1 MDTMEQP
8 SQTVQ
13 SANSVLEGISQQDVL
28 LAAALMLVFAVGA
41 GIWHY
46 RKQQAVLPAIGVAS
60 HIAVWEASSGANMLF
75 WYILGSSMD
84 AVSAVL
90 LPIIFFVADIAKV
103 LIPRT
108 RKYRQ
113 SWDKR
118 ISVNILRG
126 FSLFAT
132 IGLGSL
138 YATQNANSGMD
149 AELARQQAAFV
160 VKAAEASVDAA
171 DTRLESNAP
180 DADDLALQQSLRDKI
195 NAIQNRPAVNAS
207 GIRIYLDGKDKPATT
222 VWVATKG
229 CSTKSS
235 YSKVPANGCEELSQL
250 QLNLAKWSSG
260 LASQAKNMASQSESY
275 KNAGQQLEEARRTL
289 QGTPPALPVNDMI
302 AAAQVWLGYTQE
314 QASDHKRNSLIFG
327 ALLAISLEL
336 LVMMTINLDFKNTS
350 AKDDD
355 VDSSGASWVAATTGL
370 GLLLFKTA
378 QNRLFSRAKRGL
390 DAGQFPLHGQESLAK
405 TEKPLASIPVDE
417 VEQFK
422 QAVLSTLN
430 DWIDLSVI
438 RDEDGFKIKEGH
450 QQALVLLMQ
459 NFGGNVSNDF
469 FFNKIRNAHG
479 EGIRKA
485 YISESK
491 LILYRNGYM
500 WSKPFGNRGV
510 TYEWVDEDTLRN
522 VMRQHLAGTYHYQP
536 DTKPASTPE
545 KAGVVSLAERRNARQ
560 QEINLDGL
568 TAA

>member
-13 SANSVLEGISQQDVL
+13 SASSVLAGISQQDVL

-108 RKYRQ
+108 RRYRQ

-149 AELARQQAAFV
+149 AELARQQAQVIVASANAGAA
-160 VKAAEASVDAA
+160 AAEAGVKADTPDAERLAEIAQLQAQVDAMK
-171 DTRLESNAP
+171 T
-180 DADDLALQQSLRDKI
+180 
-195 NAIQNRPAVNAS
+195 RPAVNHK
-207 GIRIYLDGKDKPATT
+207 GKPLYWNGENKPPVT
-222 VWVATKG
+222 VWAATKG
-229 CSTKSS
+229 CSAQNSYTK
-235 YSKVPANGCEELSQL
+235 VAENGCN
-250 QLNLAKWSSG
+250 QLNQLLTSLVKLSDDLTNQPKKLVNQKNELETAGAK
-260 LASQAKNMASQSESY
+260 
-275 KNAGQQLEEARRTL
+275 LEEARRLL
-289 QGTPPALPVNDMI
+289 QGSSPALPVNDMI

-327 ALLAISLEL
+327 VLLAISLEL

-350 AKDDD
+350 VKDDEM
-355 VDSSGASWVAATTGL
+355 DSSGSSWGAAVTGL
-370 GLLLFKTA
+370 GLLLFRTA
-378 QNRLFSRAKRGL
+378 QNRLFSRVSCGL
-390 DAGQFPLHGQESLAK
+390 DAGQSGVKNEDFLV
-405 TEKPLASIPVDE
+405 KPSGDLTSTPTDGVEAFRSTTLASLDNLVNLD
-417 VEQFK
+417 VVQD
-422 QAVLSTLN
+422 A
-430 DWIDLSVI
+430 
-438 RDEDGFKIKEGH
+438 DGFELKDGH
-450 QQALVLLMQ
+450 KTVLVLLIQ
-459 NFGGNVSNDF
+459 RYADNVATSQFYDGI
-469 FFNKIRNAHG
+469 KQQYG
-479 EGIRKA
+479 EGVRKA
-485 YISESK
+485 YIDEAK
-491 LILYRNGYM
+491 LILHRNGYM
-500 WSKPFGNRGV
+500 NALPFGSKGIRYV
-510 TYEWVDEDTLRN
+510 WVDEDTLRN
-522 VMRQHLAGTYHYQP
+522 VMRQHLAGTYRYQP

-560 QEINLDGL
+560 QDGL